1 MRTRVMLLISIGLNV
16 ALAAFLF
23 FPPARELPSENVLLE
38 SVKSNREPRLVKTNV
53 VVRRQNFSWSEIE
66 SPDYATY
73 VSNLRSIGCPEQTVR
88 DIIVADVN
96 ELFARRRFTE
106 VVTAEQQWWKTEP
119 DMDVTEA
126 AMAKMQ
132 ALELERQQL
141 LTQLLGSHWDT
152 STTTTTTMPGS
163 QTTLDGPVL
172 GAMTPEKKR
181 AIHEI
186 EARAQKLQQEYVAEM
201 TRLGQKPDPAKIA
214 QMREQTR
221 LEMGQLMSPAEL
233 EEYLLRYSSNAQNL
247 RNELRGLDLS
257 AEEFRTIFRIRDP
270 LDRQAQIYYS
280 GDDSVSI
287 QRRAE
292 LEKQKEDALSQA
304 LGPERAQMYKYL
316 QDPLFRQAQTTAE
329 EIGVP
334 PETVLP
340 LYRVN
345 QESELERQR
354 IASDQSLSPEEQ
366 SARIQSVLLEQEQ
379 TLKKILGDEAYEQY
393 RQARGKS
400 P

>member
-23 FPPARELPSENVLLE
+23 FPRPRELPSDLVLLE